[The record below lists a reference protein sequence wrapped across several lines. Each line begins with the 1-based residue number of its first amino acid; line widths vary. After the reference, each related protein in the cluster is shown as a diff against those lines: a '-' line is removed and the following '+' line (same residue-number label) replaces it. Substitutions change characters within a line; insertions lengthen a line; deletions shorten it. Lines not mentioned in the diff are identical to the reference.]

1 MFVIFFGRVWCVCL
15 IVFVLLLLGYTG
27 DSPRKKCEKNSIFS
41 PEFCDGTLPVGARS
55 GLMPGVHFQ
64 LKYMHQPQDLY
75 GESEV
80 MFGYVHNKTTTPPC
94 MAYKECRNEY
104 RPCADKS
111 GIVYTF
117 PVTLE

>member
-1 MFVIFFGRVWCVCL
+1 MVCMFDCFRAATAWLHRRFP
-15 IVFVLLLLGYTG
+15 
-27 DSPRKKCEKNSIFS
+27 PRKKCEKNSIFS

-75 GESEV
+75 GESKV

-94 MAYKECRNEY
+94 MAYKECRNES